1 MLITRKRVKMQL
13 ANRLA
18 KSITPKFTNPFAEF
32 PREVGVLVFA
42 SFFVA
47 VGFGI
52 ISPTLPLFARSFGVN
67 NAQVGAILSAFAF
80 ARFASGLI
88 SGKLVDHFGERIV
101 YSFGIGFVSLTSF
114 AAGMAQ
120 NYSQLLIFRAVGGF
134 GSSMFSV
141 AAGSILL
148 RAVDDD
154 HRARAQS
161 LYNGSFL
168 VGMMAGPVVG
178 GVLSGFSLRAP
189 LIIYGFLLIGASASG
204 AVLLKNSTLAAKPT
218 AKQERETVTLKS
230 ALALKPY
237 RYALI
242 ISFITSWV
250 LFGMSRSILPLFLVE
265 DIKVTPS
272 FMGLG
277 FTITTIINGALLLK
291 TGKLSDLRGRRF
303 SAVIGTSF
311 IFLFIVG
318 IAFTTHPW
326 MFLAAS
332 VVAGFGGAFL
342 STTPSAIVGDV
353 LEGKGGQVIGLFQMA
368 GDGGAMVAPVVLGAV
383 ADHLGFRSA
392 FLVSAA
398 LMAFAVLVSAKL
410 PETRASHLGQSRRTN

>member
-1 MLITRKRVKMQL
+1 MK
-13 ANRLA
+13 
-18 KSITPKFTNPFAEF
+18 KSFTNPFAQF
-32 PREVGVLVFA
+32 QREVGVIVFA

-67 NAQVGAILSAFAF
+67 HAQVGAILAAFAF
-80 ARFASGLI
+80 ARFATGLI
-88 SGKLVDHFGERIV
+88 SGKLVDHFGERLI
-101 YSFGIGFVSLTSF
+101 YSFGIGFVSITSF
-114 AAGMAQ
+114 AAGFAQ
-120 NYSQLLIFRAVGGF
+120 SYEQLLIFRAVGGF

-178 GVLSGFSLRAP
+178 GALSGFSLRAP
-189 LIIYGFLLIGASASG
+189 MIIYGFLLIGASASG
-204 AVLLKNSTLAAKPT
+204 AFLLRNSTLAAKPT
-218 AKQERETVTLKS
+218 ASQERETISLRS

-237 RYALI
+237 RSALI
-242 ISFITSWV
+242 ISFITAWV
-250 LFGMSRSILPLFLVE
+250 LFGMSRSILPLFMVE
-265 DIKVTPS
+265 EIKVSPS

-277 FTITTIINGALLLK
+277 FTISTVINGIFLMKA
-291 TGKLSDLRGRRF
+291 GKLSDINGRRY

-311 IFLFIVG
+311 LTLFILALAV
-318 IAFTTHPW
+318 TTEPW

-332 VVAGFGGAFL
+332 VIVGFGGAFL

-368 GDGGAMVAPVVLGAV
+368 GDAGAMVAPLILGAI
-383 ADHLGFRSA
+383 ADGYGYRPA
-392 FLVSAA
+392 FLVTAA
-398 LMAFAVLVSAKL
+398 LMLVAVAVSIKL
-410 PETRASHLGQSRRTN
+410 PETRSSHLGQSSK